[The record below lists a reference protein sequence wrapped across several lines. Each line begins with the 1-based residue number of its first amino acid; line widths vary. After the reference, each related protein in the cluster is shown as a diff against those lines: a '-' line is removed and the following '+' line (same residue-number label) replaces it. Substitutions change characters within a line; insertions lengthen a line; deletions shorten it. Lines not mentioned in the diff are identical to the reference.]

1 MLEVTNVYRR
11 TTQAYMYHVE
21 LTCQLLNVI
30 GLHATQWHVDSC
42 KNNNELSTYVM
53 PTQHVGDS

>member
-11 TTQAYMYHVE
+11 TTQVYMYHVK

-30 GLHATQWHVDSC
+30 RLHVTQWHVDSC